1 MPAGRHII
9 LILLII
15 CISPLP
21 KAAAASSL
29 QLISTRQAIDL
40 LDRQTAELTIT
51 KQLERDEITEELLK
65 YGVTKEMVET
75 RMASLSDAEISDLA
89 SQMQQAQY
97 GGITS
102 ILVVVVLVLLIIY
115 LAKRI

>member
-1 MPAGRHII
+1 
-9 LILLII
+9 
-15 CISPLP
+15 
-21 KAAAASSL
+21 
-29 QLISTRQAIDL
+29 
-40 LDRQTAELTIT
+40 
-51 KQLERDEITEELLK
+51 
-65 YGVTKEMVET
+65 
-75 RMASLSDAEISDLA
+75 MASLSDAEISDLA